1 MSKYSD
7 RVNRIY
13 YYLNNTYDNKKYL
26 TKAVIDLYLQCS
38 KSGDFSVIYKTN
50 LYLKNSSL
58 YVRLVK
64 AVYDIE

>member
-13 YYLNNTYDNKKYL
+13 YYLKNTYDNTKYL

-50 LYLKNSSL
+50 LYIKNSSL

-64 AVYDIE
+64 AAYDIE

>member
-7 RVNRIY
+7 RVNKIY
-13 YYLNNTYDNKKYL
+13 YYLKNTYDNPKYL
-26 TKAVIDLYLQCS
+26 TKAVIDLYLECS

-64 AVYDIE
+64 AAYDIE

>member
-7 RVNRIY
+7 RVNKIY
-13 YYLNNTYDNKKYL
+13 YYLNNTYDNTKYL

-64 AVYDIE
+64 AAYDIE

>member
-13 YYLNNTYDNKKYL
+13 DHLNNTYDNTKYL

-50 LYLKNSSL
+50 LYIKNSSL

-64 AVYDIE
+64 AAYDIE

>member
-13 YYLNNTYDNKKYL
+13 DHLKNTYDNPKYL
-26 TKAVIDLYLQCS
+26 TKAVIDLYLECS

-50 LYLKNSSL
+50 LYIKNSSL

-64 AVYDIE
+64 AAYDIE

>member
-7 RVNRIY
+7 RVNKIY
-13 YYLNNTYDNKKYL
+13 DYLKNTYDNTKYL

-64 AVYDIE
+64 AAYDIE

>member
-13 YYLNNTYDNKKYL
+13 YYLKNTYDNPNYL
-26 TKAVIDLYLQCS
+26 TMAVVDLYLECS
-38 KSGDFSVIYKTN
+38 KCGDFSVIYKTN
-50 LYLKNSSL
+50 LYLKNGSL

-64 AVYDIE
+64 AAYDIE